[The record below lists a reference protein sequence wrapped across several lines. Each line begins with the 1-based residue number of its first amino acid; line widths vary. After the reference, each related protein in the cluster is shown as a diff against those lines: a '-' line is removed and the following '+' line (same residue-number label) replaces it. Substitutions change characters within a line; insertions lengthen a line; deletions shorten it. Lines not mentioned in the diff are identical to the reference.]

1 MDLILSSIEIL
12 ARWDVMLALLAGS
25 VGGVL
30 IGAIPG
36 VGPAVAIAILLP
48 ATFSMDPI
56 VGLTVLL
63 GIYGSSMYGG
73 SIPAILIN
81 TPGTAVNALTT
92 YDGYPMTTRGEARR
106 ALSLAYSAS
115 FFGGIFSVI
124 CLILFA
130 PTLAKIA
137 PMFGSREIFMAA
149 LLGLLLVVVAHRGQA
164 LIAAALACFGIFLN
178 TVGLEPVKYTK
189 RFTFDQSWLSG
200 GVNLIV
206 VVLGLFALS
215 QAFFLLQGDDEK
227 VRMTK
232 LRGGLFQGLRELAR
246 HPRVAGVSGTFGVL
260 MGMIP
265 GVGEFTA
272 QFLSYTYAQK
282 SSKRPQDFGHGSSE
296 GLIAAETA
304 NNAVPAAAMVPL
316 LALGIPGEALTA
328 MMLSVFYVHN
338 VVPGPQLFQNDMDF
352 VVALYLALLLLNV
365 LVLVFLLFATNQLIK
380 VVKIPNRF
388 LGAAILVLSFVG
400 VYSLRNSFTDCLI
413 AACFGIF
420 GFVLKRLSIPAVP
433 IILGMVLGGIMEV
446 KLRAGMARV
455 KSFPDFFMDGRGDD
469 ASLRPIAV
477 ILFIMI
483 IGVLL
488 IHFRRVWLDRKEL
501 KEAKWST
508 KHASTNFGMHLS
520 RRKDYLLRERGRKVR
535 EKHLKYN
542 PRSTDKRSPR

>member
-1 MDLILSSIEIL
+1 MELLLSAIDVL
-12 ARWDVMLALLAGS
+12 ARWDVLLALTVGS

-73 SIPAILIN
+73 AIPAILIN

-92 YDGYPMTTRGEARR
+92 YDGYPMTARGEARR

-115 FFGGIFSVI
+115 FFGGIFSII

-130 PTLAKIA
+130 PVLAKIA
-137 PMFGSREIFMAA
+137 PLFGSREIFLAA
-149 LLGLLLVVVAHRGQA
+149 LLGIILVVIVHRGQT
-164 LIAAALACFGIFLN
+164 LIAAALVGFGIFIN
-178 TVGLEPVKYTK
+178 TIGLEPVKYSK
-189 RFTFDQSWLSG
+189 RFTFDQAFLSS

-206 VVLGLFALS
+206 VVLGLFAIS
-215 QAFFLLQGDDEK
+215 QAFYLLQSDDEK
-227 VRMTK
+227 IRLTK

-246 HPRVAGVSGTFGVL
+246 HPRVATVSGSFGVL

-272 QFLSYTYAQK
+272 QFLGYTYAQRT
-282 SSKRPQDFGHGSSE
+282 SKRPEDFGRGSSE
-296 GLIAAETA
+296 GLIASETA

-338 VVPGPQLFQNDMDF
+338 VVPGPQLFQNQMDF
-352 VVALYLALLLLNV
+352 VVALYIALLILNV
-365 LVLVFLLFATNQLIK
+365 MVLVFLLFATNHIIKLI
-380 VVKIPNRF
+380 KIPNRF
-388 LGAAILVLSFVG
+388 LGVCILTLSFVG
-400 VYSLRNSFTDCLI
+400 VYSLRNSMSDCVI
-413 AACFGIF
+413 AAVFGLI
-420 GFVLKRLSIPAVP
+420 GFVLKRLSLPVIP
-433 IILGMVLGGIMEV
+433 IILGMVLGNIMEV

-455 KSFPDFFMDGRGDD
+455 KTPFDFID
-469 ASLRPIAV
+469 RPVAMILFLLIIIVV
-477 ILFIMI
+477 ILHI
-483 IGVLL
+483 
-488 IHFRRVWLDRKEL
+488 RRVIADRKEL
-501 KEAKWST
+501 KEAKWSN
-508 KHASTNFGMHLS
+508 KHASTNFGMLLS
-520 RRKDYLLRERGRKVR
+520 RRRDYLSTERGKAVR
-535 EKHLKYN
+535 AKHLTSF
-542 PRSTDKRSPR
+542 RQSTDKSSQQ